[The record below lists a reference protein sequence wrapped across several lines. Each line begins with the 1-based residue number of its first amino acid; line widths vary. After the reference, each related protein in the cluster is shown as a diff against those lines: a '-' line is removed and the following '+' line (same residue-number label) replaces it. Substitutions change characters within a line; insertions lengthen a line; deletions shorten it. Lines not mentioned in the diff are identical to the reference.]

1 MTVMKDGRLGNLM
14 SQYATL
20 HFAAKK
26 MGYKAIVDAE
36 MAKSL
41 KKYFPKLPLKTA
53 KDYKWEVLWL
63 SKQARMVILMKHI

>member
-41 KKYFPKLPLKTA
+41 KKYFPKLPVKTA
-53 KDYKWEVLWL
+53 KDYK
-63 SKQARMVILMKHI
+63 